1 MKRALHRELG
11 VILVLALS
19 CAGLFFIPGPNL
31 LATPGGERARARV
44 IRVDNGDLQLHG
56 LLKFGSQKL
65 EVEILGGP
73 HRGQV
78 FRAANEL
85 RAQM

>member
-31 LATPGGERARARV
+31 LATPGGERRAP
-44 IRVDNGDLQLHG
+44 G
-56 LLKFGSQKL
+56 
-65 EVEILGGP
+65 
-73 HRGQV
+73 
-78 FRAANEL
+78 
-85 RAQM
+85 